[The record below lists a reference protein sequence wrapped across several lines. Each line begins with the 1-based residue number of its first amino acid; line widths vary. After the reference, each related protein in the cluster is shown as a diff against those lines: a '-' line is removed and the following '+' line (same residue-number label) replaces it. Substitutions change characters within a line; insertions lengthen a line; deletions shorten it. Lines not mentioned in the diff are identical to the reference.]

1 MLIEKGVRKEK
12 CIGLKKSLKCT
23 VVLSTLCARM
33 MFPMMAQAEAEY
45 ETQKVSTYLF
55 DMDHRTEL
63 TVAFKKDLP
72 TIQ

>member
-1 MLIEKGVRKEK
+1 
-12 CIGLKKSLKCT
+12 
-23 VVLSTLCARM
+23 
-33 MFPMMAQAEAEY
+33 MMAQAEAEY

-72 TIQ
+72 TIQYVSVKDYLNKVYKAKDFESLRIIVLSGSGL